1 MSLQSIRLFDLH
13 KFWAIYLLSQ
23 FKSNLYILGS
33 IMSITVYALTSVAQ
47 SLQNTNVHEFIHT
60 YISINTCSYN
70 QYCLAEGKEDPTLRH
85 SGFRNWSGKCS
96 DLPIIIIFLKFIF
109 ICIFFVLCQ
118 ITFFAISFYVDNT
131 FTQHA
136 VCWAI
141 LARIQLPNKKL
152 YIRVRKK
159 MKIIKLML
167 TEHNNVMFKKTKWFS
182 CTWHS
187 VALEALSSLALVF
200 LHWPEETRLCPLS
213 FNLWFMFL

>member
-1 MSLQSIRLFDLH
+1 MHAVTTTTI
-13 KFWAIYLLSQ
+13 
-23 FKSNLYILGS
+23 
-33 IMSITVYALTSVAQ
+33 
-47 SLQNTNVHEFIHT
+47 
-60 YISINTCSYN
+60 
-70 QYCLAEGKEDPTLRH
+70 LAEGKEDPTLRH
-85 SGFRNWSGKCS
+85 SGFRNWSSKPS
-96 DLPIIIIFLKFIF
+96 DLQLLLFFIIIF

-118 ITFFAISFYVDNT
+118 ITFFAISFCVDNT
-131 FTQHA
+131 FTPHA

-152 YIRVRKK
+152 YIHVRKK

-167 TEHNNVMFKKTKWFS
+167 TEHNNVMFKKTKWFP

-213 FNLWFMFL
+213 FNLWFMFLYTCIPFLYTHTSFVFNLAKPSDKPPVIDRRFDNK